1 MARRKNTKFIDPRYF
16 MDEKEEALSE
26 ATDPHD
32 QPAGGESSQ
41 DDPDKI
47 EKCKSEGG
55 KWRYAKESK
64 GPESKSYDLSRG
76 LKGYCEKKK

>member
-1 MARRKNTKFIDPRYF
+1 MKVTKSQLKQII
-16 MDEKEEALSE
+16 KEELAAVLE

-32 QPAGGESSQ
+32 QPAGGASGQ

-47 EKCKSEGG
+47 EKCESEGG

-64 GPESKSYDLSRG
+64 GSKSKSYDLSRG